1 MEDEDIYKLF
11 LSVLENSAQDTDAVR
26 EVFSILI
33 RSTLRYRDQMLASKG
48 MVVTVEDVRTALK
61 WLVPSLTT
69 GLLPKTDNKISLDLL
84 KLWLDELK
92 AYGNPKIYF
101 S

>member
-11 LSVLENSAQDTDAVR
+11 LSVLENSAQDRNGVR

-33 RSTLRYRDQMLASKG
+33 KSTLRYRDQMLASKG
-48 MVVTVEDVRTALK
+48 RVVTVEDVRTALK
-61 WLVPSLTT
+61 WLVPSLST
-69 GLLPKTDNKISLDLL
+69 GLMPKTDNKISLDLL

-92 AYGNPKIYF
+92 AFGNPKIYF